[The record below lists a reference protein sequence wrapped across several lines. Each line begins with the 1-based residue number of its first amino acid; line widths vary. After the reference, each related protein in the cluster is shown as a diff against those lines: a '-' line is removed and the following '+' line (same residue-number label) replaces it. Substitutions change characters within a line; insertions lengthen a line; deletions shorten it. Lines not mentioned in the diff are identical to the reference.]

1 MKKFLL
7 FLIFTIVIVSGLF
20 FFRNHIF
27 DFFNVSPQAREN
39 IGAELSEI
47 EKKILTPPPLF
58 GPQAGNV
65 SILSKSGVISAT
77 NAERVKYGFSPLKE
91 NEELD
96 ASAQAKAM
104 DMLKNQYFAHKSPS
118 GLGVSDLAKAAGYD
132 YIVIGE
138 NLALGNF
145 ENDNSLVKAW
155 MDSPGH
161 RANILNKDYRDIGVG
176 VIYGSYE
183 GKNVWLAVQH
193 FGKPLSLCDIPSQTF
208 KTEIEIKQA
217 QLQDL
222 RNSLDALSI
231 EIKNSGPKWGN
242 DYRQKVEDY
251 NSLVSRYNAMVE
263 DVKGLISGYNAQI
276 QKFNECAGLN

>member
-1 MKKFLL
+1 MKKFSI
-7 FLIFTIVIVSGLF
+7 FLISAAVIVSALF
-20 FFRNHIF
+20 FFRSRIF
-27 DFFNVSPQAREN
+27 DFLNVSPQIREN

-65 SILSKSGVISAT
+65 SKLSKSGVISAT
-77 NAERVKYGFSPLKE
+77 NAERVKYGFSPLGE
-91 NEELD
+91 NEELN
-96 ASAQAKAM
+96 ASAQAKAK
-104 DMLKNQYFAHKSPS
+104 DMLENQYFAHKSPN

-145 ENDNSLVKAW
+145 EGDSSLVKAW

-161 RANILNKDYRDIGVG
+161 RANILNKDYKDIGVA

-193 FGKPLSLCDIPSQTF
+193 FGKPLSLCNAPSQTF
-208 KTEIEIKQA
+208 KTDIEIKQD
-217 QLQDL
+217 QLQNL
-222 RNSLDALSI
+222 RNLLDALSA
-231 EIKNSGPKWGN
+231 EIKNSEPKWGS

-251 NSLVSRYNAMVE
+251 NSLVSQYNAMVE
-263 DVKGLISGYNAQI
+263 DVKRLIGEYNAQI
-276 QKFNECAGLN
+276 QKFNECAGVN